1 MKTSILTLLSILLA
15 LTLPL
20 IGIALGLRFGRAWNA
35 GSLARWERLP
45 DPPASPVQ
53 IMGGATSQ
61 VFIKASD
68 GQVYACTPV
77 GGECWVQANV
87 PVDLAPIDAACA
99 DHPISY
105 IMSAPPGNPIDT
117 LQTQWCHFEAGE
129 QTGYA
134 ILADGSVWRWQHRDA
149 NFLNLARTAVTAA
162 GGCLA
167 GMLTGVLI
175 LFSAWLISRV
185 PRGNY

>member
-1 MKTSILTLLSILLA
+1 MQKPVLTLLTILLA

-20 IGIALGLRFGRAWNA
+20 IGIALGIQAGKAWNT

-45 DPPASPVQ
+45 DPPARPVQ
-53 IMGGATSQ
+53 IAGGATSQ
-61 VFIKASD
+61 VFIKAAD

-77 GGECWVQANV
+77 GGECWVQANE

-99 DHPISY
+99 EYPIHY
-105 IMSAPPGNPIDT
+105 AMSASPGNAIDT
-117 LQTQWCHFEAGE
+117 LETQWCHFEAGE

-134 ILADGSVWRWQHRDA
+134 ILDDGSVWMWQHRDA
-149 NFLNLARTAVTAA
+149 NFLNLARTAVAAA

-167 GMLTGVLI
+167 GLIISALI

-185 PRGNY
+185 PRRN

>member
-1 MKTSILTLLSILLA
+1 MQKPVVTLLTILLA

-20 IGIALGLRFGRAWNA
+20 IGIALGVQAGRAWNT

-53 IMGGATSQ
+53 IAGGATS
-61 VFIKASD
+61 VVLVKAAD

-87 PVDLAPIDAACA
+87 PVDLVPIDPACA
-99 DHPISY
+99 RYPVRY
-105 IMSAPPGNPIDT
+105 LMSAPPGNPIDT

-134 ILADGSVWRWQHRDA
+134 ILDDGSVWMWQHRDA

-167 GMLTGVLI
+167 GLLIGALI
-175 LFSAWLISRV
+175 LFSAYLVSRV
-185 PRGNY
+185 PRRN